1 MRVIEDVL
9 IKPVVT
15 EKSNAVQEKSNRF
28 TFVVDKNANKLTIKK
43 AIETMY
49 GVSVDKVW
57 THLIPAKAKTRFT
70 KAGVASGRKPAYK
83 KAIVSLVEGDT
94 IDFYNN
100 I

>member
-15 EKSNAVQEKSNRF
+15 EKSNTLQEKSNKF
-28 TFVVDKNANKLTIKK
+28 TFVVARNANKLVIKK

-49 GVSVDKVW
+49 GISVDRIW
-57 THLIPAKAKTRFT
+57 TSIIPAKAKSRFT
-70 KAGVASGRKPAYK
+70 KSGVASGRKPAFK